1 MLVEVD
7 RMMFLHLPGLLYL
20 YSTFLSSFLEYIELL
35 LDLVDGVIGHGI
47 SGVHSKLM
55 KIKFMSCILINCNKN
70 SPLLIAGQDA
80 FLS

>member
-1 MLVEVD
+1 MMLVEVD

-47 SGVHSKLM
+47 SGVHSKL
-55 KIKFMSCILINCNKN
+55 KFMSCILINCNKN
-70 SPLLIAGQDA
+70 SPLLIAEQDA